1 MATHLDDEE
10 DLEKLKTWWKDN
22 WVALV
27 GGLVIGFGAIGGWE
41 GYKSWRDGRAETAS
55 QMYEE
60 LRKNL
65 DESKAEEAK
74 AIVDRLKTEYA
85 STPYAAAAALTAA
98 QSEVHAAQYDAAAAN
113 LGWVI
118 ANAKD
123 EGLVQVAR
131 LRQARVLFAQDKPDQ
146 ALAALAGEAGSFA
159 SLYEE
164 LRGDIQL
171 AKGDAA
177 AARASYEKALAA
189 AVSGAANKT
198 LLQQKLDDLAQ
209 ADTAKPQANPS

>member
-1 MATHLDDEE
+1 MATHLEDEE

-41 GYKSWRDGRAETAS
+41 GYKSWRDGRSETAS

-60 LRKNL
+60 LKKAL
-65 DESKAEEAK
+65 EAAKAEDAGK
-74 AIVDRLKTEYA
+74 IVDKLKSDYA
-85 STPYAAAAALTAA
+85 STPYAAAAQLSAA
-98 QSEVHAAQYDAAAAN
+98 QAAVDKGELDAAAAS
-113 LGWVI
+113 LAWVVT
-118 ANAKD
+118 NSD
-123 EGLVQVAR
+123 DVGMVQMAR
-131 LRQARVLFAQDKPDQ
+131 LRQSRVLLAQAKHDE
-146 ALAALAGEAGSFA
+146 ALTALAGDAGSFG

-177 AARASYEKALAA
+177 AARAAYEKALAA
-189 AVSGAANKT
+189 ADADAANRT
-198 LLQQKLDDLAQ
+198 LLQQKLDDLAS
-209 ADTAKPQANPS
+209 AS

>member
-10 DLEKLKTWWKDN
+10 DLEKLKTWWREN
-22 WVALV
+22 WIALV

-41 GYKSWRDGRAETAS
+41 GYKNWRDGRSEAAS

-65 DESKAEEAK
+65 EASKSEEAGQ
-74 AIVDRLKTEYA
+74 IVTRLKTDFA
-85 STPYAAAAALTAA
+85 STPYAAAAALTSA
-98 QSEVHAAQYDAAAAN
+98 QAEVQAGQLDAAAAN
-113 LGWVI
+113 LAWVV

-131 LRQARVLFAQDKPDQ
+131 LRHARVLFAQNKPDE
-146 ALAALAGEAGSFA
+146 ALKALGGEAGNFA
-159 SLYEE
+159 SLYDE

-177 AARASYEKALAA
+177 AARSSYEKALAA
-189 AVSGAANKT
+189 AAEGAANKT
-198 LLQQKLDDLAQ
+198 LLQQKLDDLAV
-209 ADTAKPQANPS
+209 AKTS

>member
-10 DLEKLKTWWKDN
+10 DLEKLKTWWREN

-60 LRKNL
+60 LKKNL
-65 DESKAEEAK
+65 EASKTEDANQ
-74 AIVDRLKTEYA
+74 IVARLKTDFA

-98 QSEVHAAQYDAAAAN
+98 QTEVQAGQLDAAAAN
-113 LGWVI
+113 LGWVVT
-118 ANAKD
+118 NAKD

-131 LRQARVLFAQDKPDQ
+131 LRHARVLFAQDKPDE
-146 ALAALAGEAGSFA
+146 ALKALSGDAGSFA

-171 AKGDAA
+171 AKGDAG
-177 AARASYEKALAA
+177 AARSSYEKALAA
-189 AVSGAANKT
+189 ATDGAANKT
-198 LLQQKLDDLAQ
+198 LLQQKLDDLAV
-209 ADTAKPQANPS
+209 AKTS

>member
-10 DLEKLKTWWKDN
+10 DLEKFKTWWKDN

-55 QMYEE
+55 QMFEE

-65 DESKAEEAK
+65 DASKADEAN
-74 AIVDRLKTEYA
+74 AIVDRLKAEYA

-98 QSEVHAAQYDAAAAN
+98 QSEVQAAQYDAAAAH
-113 LGWVI
+113 LRWVVD
-118 ANAKD
+118 NAKD

-131 LRQARVLFAQDKPDQ
+131 LRVARVLFAQDKPDE
-146 ALAALAGEAGSFA
+146 ALAALSGEAGSFA

-171 AKGDAA
+171 AKGDAT

-209 ADTAKPQANPS
+209 ADAATPQANPS

>member
-10 DLEKLKTWWKDN
+10 DLEKLKTWWRDN

-41 GYKSWRDGRAETAS
+41 AYKRWSDGRAETAS

-60 LRKNL
+60 MKKNL
-65 DESKAEEAK
+65 DAAKTEDAEQ
-74 AIVDRLKTEYA
+74 IVTRLKTDFA

-98 QSEVHAAQYDAAAAN
+98 QTEVLAGQLDAAATN
-113 LGWVI
+113 LAWVV

-131 LRQARVLFAQDKPDQ
+131 LRHARVLFAQNKPDEALQ
-146 ALAALAGEAGSFA
+146 ALSGEAGSFA

-164 LRGDIQL
+164 LRGDILL
-171 AKGDAA
+171 AKGDAG
-177 AARASYEKALAA
+177 AARTSYEKALAA
-189 AVSGAANKT
+189 ASEGAANKT
-198 LLQQKLDDLAQ
+198 LLQQKLDDLAVAQ
-209 ADTAKPQANPS
+209 SS